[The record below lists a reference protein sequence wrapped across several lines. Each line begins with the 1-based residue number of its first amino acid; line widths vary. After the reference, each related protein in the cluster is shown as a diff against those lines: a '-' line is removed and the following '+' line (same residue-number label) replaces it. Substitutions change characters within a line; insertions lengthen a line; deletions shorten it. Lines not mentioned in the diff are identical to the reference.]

1 MAIIGKTEIDAITQ
15 AAKEFNVPVEAMMA
29 VAYQESKFNSSAK
42 NPLSSALGM
51 YQHIDSTWAAVASRY
66 GSKYGITPATDRTNP
81 KASAL
86 MGAALMAENM
96 RGLIASGIA
105 ITTESLYS
113 AHFAGLPTAISAY
126 SANPTAKASEVF
138 SASQIA
144 ANPSLLGGNIT
155 VAEALSNIEGKMGKA
170 AGLLGTVPEIA
181 EAIASV
187 TPAAT
192 PLGGYPQTPIDGVT
206 GINDWYDNIATPTPN
221 PFTQGMAT
229 PKSYAP
235 TVSDMHPEAFAPPQ
249 QASPIMPSPEQIAEN
264 WGQYQTPVNVT
275 QQQQAQQGIQAGL
288 DKISAM
294 QPGYVENPGLGLS
307 LPSGLDAFDHGT
319 PTMQDTMENNRQAW
333 SPAPPS
339 GMPTDIDSSYA
350 TTAGNMNI
358 DNTFAGDLTPDAFSP
373 QTTAQQQPQDV
384 PSMTDMVEQ
393 YGMYTNP
400 AAPAYYDP
408 VDTPMPAVVG
418 ANPQPSFYN
427 TPAIDGIV
435 GARQAIAAQEQAKI
449 NKEYE
454 AGQLKAEEE
463 AEKQKVFQ
471 DKPSLL
477 GSLGIPG
484 VTNKTKGFLG
494 GMVSNIAKGVLS
506 GGSGLFDGN
515 FQGTYDGPS
524 GFNPSGFAGGT
535 YTGASSSGLPAHPSR
550 VGGTT
555 YGGMSS
561 NFPGK
566 EAHYND
572 ATGITTV
579 SDDNMSFIDNS
590 EGASPGADGG
600 ATVLCTHYFNKGWLP
615 ADVYAADALFGAI
628 MPNSVMAFYHS
639 WAKPLVKQLE
649 KRPMLEKLCWP
660 VIFTWA
666 YSIHIIASL
675 VHKRAIKCQKMQ

>member
-181 EAIASV
+181 EAIASA

-235 TVSDMHPEAFAPPQ
+235 TVRDMHPDAFAPQQ
-249 QASPIMPSPEQIAEN
+249 QASSIMPSPEQIAEN

-275 QQQQAQQGIQAGL
+275 QPQQVQQDIQTGL
-288 DKISAM
+288 DKITAM

-307 LPSGLDAFDHGT
+307 LPSGLDAFDYGI
-319 PTMQDTMENNRQAW
+319 PAMQDTQDFNRQAW

-358 DNTFAGDLTPDAFSP
+358 DNSFAGDLTPDAFS
-373 QTTAQQQPQDV
+373 QQQQAQAV

-408 VDTPMPAVVG
+408 VDAPMPAVVG
-418 ANPQPSFYN
+418 PNPQPSFYN

-435 GARQAIAAQEQAKI
+435 GARQAIAAQEQDKI

-454 AGQLKAEEE
+454 AGRLKAEEE
-463 AEKQKVFQ
+463 AEKQKVLQ
-471 DKPSLL
+471 GTPSLL

-484 VTNKTKGFLG
+484 KTKLG
-494 GMVSNIAKGVLS
+494 GAITGMVSDIFSGSPFGGRSSMSAEGIADIVGNAINE
-506 GGSGLFDGN
+506 SGLGFLTGQRPD
-515 FQGTYDGPS
+515 YDASNPNKGKTRTSSPYAGGPS
-524 GFNPSGFAGGT
+524 ITGGPSA
-535 YTGASSSGLPAHPSR
+535 
-550 VGGTT
+550 
-555 YGGMSS
+555 
-561 NFPGK
+561 NFPGYD
-566 EAHYND
+566 AVTND
-572 ATGITTV
+572 YGVTTV
-579 SDDNMSFIDNS
+579 SNDNMSFTDNS
-590 EGASPGADGG
+590 DGASADGG
-600 ATVLCTHYFNKGWLP
+600 ATVLCTHYFNKGWLSS
-615 ADVYAADALFGAI
+615 DVYAADILFGAT
-628 MPNSVMAFYHS
+628 MPGSVMAFYHW

-649 KRPMLEKLCWP
+649 KHSWLEKAIWP
-660 VIFTWA
+660 VVRLWA
-666 YSIHIIASL
+666 NSMYKKAGKW
-675 VHKRAIKCQKMQ
+675 HKTA